1 MLTSY
6 LFLSYERFP
15 VAIILLPN
23 TSLGLLTSQVERT
36 EVWPLG
42 RKQGGFGSIC
52 VFGEEISL
60 LGSREAQEG
69 MLSKLALE
77 EQHGLDLEGWGSG
90 VRPEEESG
98 LVAAKHMK
106 LPFRPG
112 EKQEEGAASE
122 STASY

>member
-1 MLTSY
+1 MALGAS
-6 LFLSYERFP
+6 
-15 VAIILLPN
+15 A
-23 TSLGLLTSQVERT
+23 SL
-36 EVWPLG
+36 
-42 RKQGGFGSIC
+42 
-52 VFGEEISL
+52 GEEISL

-69 MLSKLALE
+69 MLKISPGRAARI
-77 EQHGLDLEGWGSG
+77 GFGGWGSG

>member
-1 MLTSY
+1 MGAS
-6 LFLSYERFP
+6 
-15 VAIILLPN
+15 A
-23 TSLGLLTSQVERT
+23 SL
-36 EVWPLG
+36 
-42 RKQGGFGSIC
+42 
-52 VFGEEISL
+52 GEEISL

-69 MLSKLALE
+69 ILKISPGREA
-77 EQHGLDLEGWGSG
+77 QTGFGGWGSG

-106 LPFRPG
+106 LPFQPG